1 MTDTQA
7 IEQVVRHWALCRD
20 TRQWEGLRRCY
31 APGATVKTTWMVG
44 SAEDFIAASIKGAD
58 NPHAPQSLHSIG
70 ASSIEVVGD
79 KALAETRMVL
89 MLRAPLDGVEVDI
102 TAWGRFLDFFVRHH
116 GRWCIQARHPI
127 PEKDRID
134 PVDPTAVL
142 QLAAQRLASLP
153 PAYRHITY
161 LQSLQGATITPDLVQ
176 HNSPEQ
182 AVLYQSAQDWLRG

>member
-1 MTDTQA
+1 VTDTQA

-31 APGATVKTTWMVG
+31 APGASVKTTWMVG

-70 ASSIEVVGD
+70 ASNIELLGD

-102 TAWGRFLDFFVRHH
+102 TAWGRFLDFFVRHQ
-116 GRWCIQARHPI
+116 GRWCIQQRHPI
-127 PEKDRID
+127 HEKDRMD
-134 PVDPTAVL
+134 PVDPSAVL
-142 QLAAQRLASLP
+142 KLDAERLAQLP
-153 PAYRHITY
+153 QAYRHITY
-161 LQSLQGATITPDLVQ
+161 MQSLQGATITPDLVQ
-176 HNSPEQ
+176 HNTLEQ
-182 AVLYQSAQDWLRG
+182 ALLYQTAQDWLRG

>member
-1 MTDTQA
+1 MTDIPA

-70 ASSIEVVGD
+70 ASNIELLGD

-102 TAWGRFLDFFVRHH
+102 TAWGRFLDFFVSHH
-116 GRWCIQARHPI
+116 GRWCIQQRHPI
-127 PEKDRID
+127 HEKDRMD
-134 PVDPTAVL
+134 PVDPSAVL
-142 QLAAQRLASLP
+142 KRDAERLAQLP
-153 PAYRHITY
+153 QAYRHITY
-161 LQSLQGATITPDLVQ
+161 MQSLQGATITPDLVQ
-176 HNSPEQ
+176 HNTPQQ
-182 AVLYQSAQDWLRG
+182 ALLYQMAQDWLRG

>member
-1 MTDTQA
+1 MTDTKA

-20 TRQWEGLRRCY
+20 TRQWEGLRCCY
-31 APGATVKTTWMVG
+31 APGASVKTTWMVG

-70 ASSIEVVGD
+70 ASSIEVLGD

-102 TAWGRFLDFFVRHH
+102 TAWGRFVDFFVRHH
-116 GRWCIQARHPI
+116 GRWCIQQRHSI
-127 PEKDRID
+127 HEKDRMD
-134 PVDPTAVL
+134 PVDPAAVIKLDTA
-142 QLAAQRLASLP
+142 RLASLP
-153 PAYRHITY
+153 TAYRHITY
-161 LQSLQGATITPDLVQ
+161 MQSLQGATITPDLVQ

-182 AVLYQSAQDWLRG
+182 ALLYQTAQDWLRG

>member
-1 MTDTQA
+1 VTDTQA

-44 SAEDFIAASIKGAD
+44 SADDFIAASIQGAD
-58 NPHAPQSLHSIG
+58 NPQAPQSLHSIG
-70 ASSIEVVGD
+70 ASSIDVLGD

-102 TAWGRFLDFFVRHH
+102 TAWGRFLDFFVRYQ
-116 GRWCIQARHPI
+116 GRWCIQQRHPI
-127 PEKDRID
+127 HEKDRMD
-134 PVDPTAVL
+134 PVDPAAVL
-142 QLAAQRLASLP
+142 KLDAARLASLP
-153 PAYRHITY
+153 KAYCHITY
-161 LQSLQGATITPDLVQ
+161 MQSLQGATITPDLVQ

-182 AVLYQSAQDWLRG
+182 ALLYQTAQDWLRG

>member
-31 APGATVKTTWMVG
+31 APGASVKTTWMVG
-44 SAEDFIAASIKGAD
+44 SADDFIAASIKGAD
-58 NPHAPQSLHSIG
+58 NPQAPQSLHSIG
-70 ASSIEVVGD
+70 ASSIDVLGD

-102 TAWGRFLDFFVRHH
+102 TAWGRFLDFFVRHR
-116 GRWCIQARHPI
+116 GRWCIQQRHPI
-127 PEKDRID
+127 HEKDRMD
-134 PVDPTAVL
+134 PVDPAAVL
-142 QLAAQRLASLP
+142 NLDAARLASLP
-153 PAYRHITY
+153 HAYRHITY
-161 LQSLQGATITPDLVQ
+161 MQSLQGATITPDLVQ

-182 AVLYQSAQDWLRG
+182 ALLYQTAQDWLRG

>member
-44 SAEDFIAASIKGAD
+44 SAEDFIAASIKAAD

-70 ASSIEVVGD
+70 ASSIEVLGD

-127 PEKDRID
+127 HEKDRMD
-134 PVDPTAVL
+134 PVDPRAVL
-142 QLAAQRLASLP
+142 QLDAQRLASLP

>member
-31 APGATVKTTWMVG
+31 APGASVKTTWMVG

-70 ASSIEVVGD
+70 ASSIEVLGD

-89 MLRAPLDGVEVDI
+89 MLRAPIDGVEVDI

-116 GRWCIQARHPI
+116 GRWCIQKRHPI
-127 PEKDRID
+127 HEKDRMD
-134 PVDPTAVL
+134 PVDPSAVL
-142 QLAAQRLASLP
+142 KLDAERLASLP
-153 PAYRHITY
+153 KAYRHITY
-161 LQSLQGATITPDLVQ
+161 MQSLQGATITPDLVQ
-176 HNSPEQ
+176 HNTLEQ
-182 AVLYQSAQDWLRG
+182 ALLYQTAQDWLRG

>member
-1 MTDTQA
+1 MTDIPA

-70 ASSIEVVGD
+70 ASNIELLGD

-89 MLRAPLDGVEVDI
+89 MLRAPIDGVEVDI
-102 TAWGRFLDFFVRHH
+102 TTWGRFLDFFVRHH
-116 GRWCIQARHPI
+116 GRWCIQQRHPI
-127 PEKDRID
+127 HEKDRMD
-134 PVDPTAVL
+134 PVDPSAVL
-142 QLAAQRLASLP
+142 KLDAERLASLP
-153 PAYRHITY
+153 KAYRHITY
-161 LQSLQGATITPDLVQ
+161 MQSLQGATITPDLVQ
-176 HNSPEQ
+176 HNTPQQ
-182 AVLYQSAQDWLRG
+182 ALLYQTAQDWLRG